1 MYFKSYDNDGIVIVS
16 CDVLTRES
24 HGWTEVVAQHQVI
37 VEWPW
42 FFFGYT
48 SGSVKKYMAI
58 MTTRRHAEI
67 SDLSPKKVSP
77 DPPQNIRHAA
87 TALTGVGCS
96 VAATIGTFLFPPRRQ
111 KSATSI
117 EPCHIIRY
125 TGDHEAHSLRTFV
138 AALRQFLRH
147 WPKKVSQ

>member
-1 MYFKSYDNDGIVIVS
+1 
-16 CDVLTRES
+16 
-24 HGWTEVVAQHQVI
+24 
-37 VEWPW
+37 
-42 FFFGYT
+42 
-48 SGSVKKYMAI
+48 MAI

-96 VAATIGTFLFPPRRQ
+96 VAATIETFFVSATPT

-117 EPCHIIRY
+117 EPCHIIRN
-125 TGDHEAHSLRTFV
+125 TGDHEVNNVQKRTH
-138 AALRQFLRH
+138 RN
-147 WPKKVSQ
+147 